1 MRKITALI
9 VLALFMLSIPAY
21 AYKVEVGGNTG
32 IQLEVNE
39 TASTDTEDNDDNETD
54 DDNDELDEDVDD
66 ETDDVEENQ
75 LETYAR
81 SRIKEAD
88 RLICEKR
95 LNEAFP
101 DASRDRIKNACQ
113 KHEKYILRL
122 AEAGIEPRTVA
133 TVAATGMS
141 RCVGFLQQNK
151 SIEDAKDVCQK
162 ILKKE
167 IVCVD
172 YLTEMGVTNPVQKCD
187 AVMVEAAPARVIKA
201 ALKLERFTFEQRKI
215 AKERLEAAEEA
226 YEKAK
231 ERFEKAKDVY
241 KEKKDKFLDARKKV
255 KECEGVDTEECKKL
269 NEEILQHAKEFL
281 TNAADKAIEH
291 LNKILEKVKSAEG
304 VSEEDANAIIA
315 DLENAISQLE
325 DAKAKVA
332 AAATKEEI
340 EEAAKTIRDIWKKAQ
355 HRAVLNA
362 ARVVHS
368 RLGEIIQRSVHLE
381 EKLQCSISSVP
392 EGADTT
398 KLDSM
403 TAEFSAHIAT
413 AKEKY
418 DQAKELFQSARE
430 SEDKSSEGQAKALL
444 KDAHDELK
452 KAHSLLKDIVAE
464 IKALGGKIT
473 SCPEEEVEEEAEDS
487 EEEAEETEEESEPEN
502 ETAEVSE

>member
-95 LNEAFP
+95 LNEASP

-162 ILKKE
+162 I
-167 IVCVD
+167 
-172 YLTEMGVTNPVQKCD
+172 
-187 AVMVEAAPARVIKA
+187 
-201 ALKLERFTFEQRKI
+201 
-215 AKERLEAAEEA
+215 
-226 YEKAK
+226 
-231 ERFEKAKDVY
+231 
-241 KEKKDKFLDARKKV
+241 
-255 KECEGVDTEECKKL
+255 L